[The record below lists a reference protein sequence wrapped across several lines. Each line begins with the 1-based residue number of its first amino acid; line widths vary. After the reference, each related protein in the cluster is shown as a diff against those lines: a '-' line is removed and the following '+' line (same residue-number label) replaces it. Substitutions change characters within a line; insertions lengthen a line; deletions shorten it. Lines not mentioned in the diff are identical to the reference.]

1 MWWEKSI
8 NDNSIYMCI
17 FKETRYKIY
26 LQKKEMNIMECNIN
40 NKIEKFLTSLNFS
53 TSSMIKS

>member
-40 NKIEKFLTSLNFS
+40 NKIEKFLTSFNFS